1 MAKTP
6 YYNINIDI
14 FDTPG
19 ALLICREFLNS
30 VENHLIY
37 FINAHCFNLAQKDHA
52 YLNALN
58 TAEIVLNDGIG
69 ISLGARHAGVVLK
82 ENMNGTDFIPKLL
95 ELAGKEGKNVYLLGG
110 KEGIASN
117 AKLKVEQKYPE
128 LKVCGCRNGYFDF
141 YHDDEV
147 IKDIVD
153 KKTDLL
159 IVGMG
164 VPRQELWLAKNK
176 DRLTGVKISI
186 AGGAILDFISENV
199 VRAPKWMRKTGT
211 EWVFR
216 LLQEP
221 VRLFKRYAI
230 GIPLFYY
237 YIYKLKK

>member
-1 MAKTP
+1 MPKTL
-6 YYNINIDI
+6 YYNININI
-14 FDTPG
+14 LDTPQS
-19 ALLICREFLNS
+19 LDICSEFLKS
-30 VENHLIY
+30 DDNHLIY
-37 FINAHCFNLAQKDHA
+37 FINAHCFNLAQKNES
-52 YLNALN
+52 YRRVLNEAD
-58 TAEIVLNDGIG
+58 IVLNDGIG
-69 ISLGARHAGVVLK
+69 ISLGAKHAGILLK

-95 ELAGKEGKNVYLLGG
+95 ELASNDGRNVYFLGG
-110 KEGIASN
+110 KEGIAIS
-117 AKLKVEQKYPE
+117 AKLKAEQKYPE
-128 LKVCGCRNGYFDF
+128 LKICGYRNGYFDF
-141 YHDDEV
+141 NNDVEV
-147 IKDIVD
+147 LQDIID
-153 KKTDLL
+153 KKTELL

-199 VRAPKWMRKTGT
+199 SRAPKWMRKTGT

-221 VRLFKRYAI
+221 ARLFQRYAI

>member
-1 MAKTP
+1 MPKTP

-14 FDTPG
+14 LDTPE
-19 ALLICREFLNS
+19 AIDICREFLRS
-30 VENHLIY
+30 DDNHLIY
-37 FINAHCFNLAQKDHA
+37 FINAHCFNLAQKNES
-52 YLNALN
+52 YRGVLNGAD
-58 TAEIVLNDGIG
+58 IVLNDGIG
-69 ISLGARHAGVVLK
+69 ISLGAKHAGIVLK
-82 ENMNGTDFIPKLL
+82 ENMNGTDFIPGLL
-95 ELAGKEGKNVYLLGG
+95 ELACKEGKNVYFLGG
-110 KEGIASN
+110 KEGIASS
-117 AKLKVEQKYPE
+117 AKLKAEQKYPE
-128 LKVCGCRNGYFDF
+128 LKISGYRNGYFDINN
-141 YHDDEV
+141 DLEV
-147 IKDIVD
+147 LQDIID
-153 KKTDLL
+153 KKTELL

-199 VRAPKWMRKTGT
+199 SRAPKLMRKTGT

-221 VRLFKRYAI
+221 LRLFKRYAI

>member
-1 MAKTP
+1 MEKTH

-14 FDTPG
+14 LDTPD
-19 ALLICREFLNS
+19 AMAICREFLRSEN
-30 VENHLIY
+30 NHLIY
-37 FINAHCFNLAQKDHA
+37 FINAHCFNLAQKNES
-52 YLNALN
+52 YRGVLNEADL
-58 TAEIVLNDGIG
+58 VLNDGVG
-69 ISLGARHAGVVLK
+69 ISLGAKHAGIVLK

-95 ELAGKEGKNVYLLGG
+95 ELAGNDGRNIYFLGG
-110 KEGIASN
+110 KEGIGYS
-117 AKLKVEQKYPE
+117 AKLKAEQRYPDI
-128 LKVCGCRNGYFDF
+128 KVCGYRNGYFDF
-141 YHDDEV
+141 HKDDDV
-147 IKDIVD
+147 VKNIVD
-153 KKTDLL
+153 KKTELL

-176 DRLTGVKISI
+176 ERLTGVKISI

-199 VRAPKWMRKTGT
+199 SRAPKWMRKTGT

-221 VRLFKRYAI
+221 ARLFKRYAI